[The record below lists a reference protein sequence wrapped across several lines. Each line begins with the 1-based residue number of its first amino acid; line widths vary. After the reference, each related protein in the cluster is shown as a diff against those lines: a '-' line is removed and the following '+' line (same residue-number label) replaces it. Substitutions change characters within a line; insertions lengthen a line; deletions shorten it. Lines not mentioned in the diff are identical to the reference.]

1 MATTPLQDNL
11 EAVFAQI
18 GADVGLSKKDIID
31 LQTAVGAIGAISPTA
46 VISDAAGAGVFDKT
60 WSADKLIAYITAAAT
75 QAKDDIINGAPAALD
90 TLLEI
95 ANQLA
100 ADQTALGSLVLAL
113 DAAIRTDI
121 VQAFT
126 DAQKTQAQENMG
138 VTASTMMASYTAAKA
153 AAMV

>member
-11 EAVFAQI
+11 EAVFTQI
-18 GADVGLSKKDIID
+18 GTDVGLSKKDIIA
-31 LQTAVGAIGAISPTA
+31 LQAAVGAIGAISPTA

-121 VQAFT
+121 VQTFT

-153 AAMV
+153 SAMW

>member
-11 EAVFAQI
+11 EAVFTQI
-18 GADVGLSKKDIID
+18 GTDVGLSKKDIID
-31 LQTAVGAIGAISPTA
+31 LQTAVGAIGAVSPTA

-75 QAKDDIINGAPAALD
+75 QAKDDIISGAPAALD

-100 ADQTALGSLVLAL
+100 ADQTALGALVLAL

>member
-95 ANQLA
+95 ASQLA

-121 VQAFT
+121 VQTFT

>member
-11 EAVFAQI
+11 EAVFTQI
-18 GADVGLSKKDIID
+18 GTDVGLSKKDIID
-31 LQTAVGAIGAISPTA
+31 LQTAVGAISAISPTA

-95 ANQLA
+95 ATQLA
-100 ADQTALGSLVLAL
+100 ADQTALG
-113 DAAIRTDI
+113 
-121 VQAFT
+121 AFPPHPR
-126 DAQKTQAQENMG
+126 G
-138 VTASTMMASYTAAKA
+138 
-153 AAMV
+153 

>member
-1 MATTPLQDNL
+1 MATPLQDNL
-11 EAVFAQI
+11 EAVFTQI

-31 LQTAVGAIGAISPTA
+31 LQTAVGAISAISPTA

-95 ANQLA
+95 ASQLS
-100 ADQTALGSLVLAL
+100 ADQTALGALVLAL

-121 VQAFT
+121 VQTFT

-138 VTASTMMASYTAAKA
+138 VTASTMMSSYTAAKA

>member
-11 EAVFAQI
+11 EAVFVQI
-18 GADVGLSKKDIID
+18 GTDVGLSKKDIIA
-31 LQTAVGAIGAISPTA
+31 LQTAVGAISPTA

-100 ADQTALGSLVLAL
+100 ADQTALGALVLAL

-121 VQAFT
+121 VQTFT

>member
-11 EAVFAQI
+11 EAVFTQI
-18 GADVGLSKKDIID
+18 GTDVGLSKKDIID

-95 ANQLA
+95 ASQLA

>member
-11 EAVFAQI
+11 EAVFTQI
-18 GADVGLSKKDIID
+18 GTDIGMDKKDILA
-31 LQTAVGAIGAISPTA
+31 LQTAIGAINPTA
-46 VISDAAGAGVFDKT
+46 IINDAAGAGVFDKT
-60 WSADKLIAYITAAAT
+60 WSADKMIAEIAAAMT
-75 QAKDDIINGAPAALD
+75 QAKADIIAGAPAALD

-95 ANQLA
+95 AAQLT
-100 ADQTALGSLVLAL
+100 ADQTALGALVLAL

-121 VQAFT
+121 VQTFT

-138 VTASTMMASYTAAKA
+138 VTAATMMGTYTAAKA

>member
-11 EAVFAQI
+11 EAVFTQI
-18 GADVGLSKKDIID
+18 GTDVGLSKKDIIA

-100 ADQTALGSLVLAL
+100 ADQTALGALVLAL

-121 VQAFT
+121 VQTFT

>member
-18 GADVGLSKKDIID
+18 GADVGLSKKDIIA
-31 LQTAVGAIGAISPTA
+31 LQTAVGAVVSPTT

-121 VQAFT
+121 VQTFT

>member
-11 EAVFAQI
+11 EAVFTQI
-18 GADVGLSKKDIID
+18 GADVGLSKKGIID

-121 VQAFT
+121 VQTFT

>member
-11 EAVFAQI
+11 EAVFTQI
-18 GADVGLSKKDIID
+18 GTDVGLSKKDIID
-31 LQTAVGAIGAISPTA
+31 LQIAVGAISAISPTA

-100 ADQTALGSLVLAL
+100 ADQTALGALVLAL

-121 VQAFT
+121 VQTFT

>member
-18 GADVGLSKKDIID
+18 GADVGLSKKDIIA
-31 LQTAVGAIGAISPTA
+31 LQTAVGAVNPTA

-95 ANQLA
+95 ASQLA

>member
-18 GADVGLSKKDIID
+18 GADVGLSKKDIIA
-31 LQTAVGAIGAISPTA
+31 LQTAVGAVVSPTT

-95 ANQLA
+95 ASQLA

-121 VQAFT
+121 VQTFT

>member
-18 GADVGLSKKDIID
+18 GTDVGLSKKDIID

-95 ANQLA
+95 ASQLA
-100 ADQTALGSLVLAL
+100 ADQTALGALVLAL

>member
-11 EAVFAQI
+11 EAVFTQI
-18 GADVGLSKKDIID
+18 GTDVGLSKKDIIA
-31 LQTAVGAIGAISPTA
+31 LQTAVGAVSPTA

-100 ADQTALGSLVLAL
+100 ADQTALGALVLAL

-121 VQAFT
+121 VQTFT

>member
-18 GADVGLSKKDIID
+18 GTDVGLSKKDIIA

-100 ADQTALGSLVLAL
+100 ADQTALGALVLAL

-121 VQAFT
+121 VQTFT

>member
-100 ADQTALGSLVLAL
+100 ADQTALGALVLAL

>member
-31 LQTAVGAIGAISPTA
+31 LQTAVGAVVSPTA

-75 QAKDDIINGAPAALD
+75 QAKDDIINGA
-90 TLLEI
+90 LLH
-95 ANQLA
+95 
-100 ADQTALGSLVLAL
+100 
-113 DAAIRTDI
+113 
-121 VQAFT
+121 
-126 DAQKTQAQENMG
+126 
-138 VTASTMMASYTAAKA
+138 
-153 AAMV
+153 

>member
-100 ADQTALGSLVLAL
+100 SDQTALGSLVLAL

>member
-1 MATTPLQDNL
+1 MQDNL

-18 GADVGLSKKDIID
+18 GADVGLSKKDIIA
-31 LQTAVGAIGAISPTA
+31 LQTAVGAVVSPTT

-95 ANQLA
+95 ASQLA

>member
-31 LQTAVGAIGAISPTA
+31 LQTAVGAIGAVSPTA

-95 ANQLA
+95 AGQLA
-100 ADQTALGSLVLAL
+100 ADQTALGALVLAL

-121 VQAFT
+121 VQTFT

>member
-11 EAVFAQI
+11 EAVFTQI
-18 GADVGLSKKDIID
+18 GTDVGLSKKDIID

-121 VQAFT
+121 VQTFT

-138 VTASTMMASYTAAKA
+138 VTASTMIASYTAAKA

>member
-11 EAVFAQI
+11 EAVFTQI
-18 GADVGLSKKDIID
+18 GTDVGLSKKDIIA

-100 ADQTALGSLVLAL
+100 SDQTALGSLVLAL

>member
-18 GADVGLSKKDIID
+18 GADVGLSKKDIIA
-31 LQTAVGAIGAISPTA
+31 LQTAVGAVVSPTT

-95 ANQLA
+95 ASQLA

>member
-18 GADVGLSKKDIID
+18 GTDVGLSKKDIIA
-31 LQTAVGAIGAISPTA
+31 LQAAVGAIGAISPTA

-60 WSADKLIAYITAAAT
+60 WSADKLVAYITAAAT

-95 ANQLA
+95 ASQLA
-100 ADQTALGSLVLAL
+100 ADQTALGALVLAL

-121 VQAFT
+121 VQTFT
-126 DAQKTQAQENMG
+126 DAQKSQAQENMG
-138 VTASTMMASYTAAKA
+138 VTASTMLATYGAALA

>member
-11 EAVFAQI
+11 EAVFTQI
-18 GADVGLSKKDIID
+18 GTDVGLSKKDIIA
-31 LQTAVGAIGAISPTA
+31 LQTAVGAISPTA

-95 ANQLA
+95 AGQLA
-100 ADQTALGSLVLAL
+100 ADQTALGALVLAL

-121 VQAFT
+121 VQTFT

>member
-18 GADVGLSKKDIID
+18 GADVGLSKKDIIA
-31 LQTAVGAIGAISPTA
+31 LQTAVGAVVSPTT

-95 ANQLA
+95 AIQLA

-121 VQAFT
+121 VQTFT

>member
-31 LQTAVGAIGAISPTA
+31 LQTAVGAISAISPTA

-95 ANQLA
+95 AAQLA
-100 ADQTALGSLVLAL
+100 ADQTALGALVLAL
-113 DAAIRTDI
+113 DSAIRTDI
-121 VQAFT
+121 VQTFT

>member
-18 GADVGLSKKDIID
+18 GADVGLSKKDIIA
-31 LQTAVGAIGAISPTA
+31 LQTAVGAISAISPTA

>member
-95 ANQLA
+95 ASQLA

>member
-18 GADVGLSKKDIID
+18 GADVVLSKKDIID
-31 LQTAVGAIGAISPTA
+31 LQTAVGAVVSPTT

-100 ADQTALGSLVLAL
+100 ADQTALGALVLAL

-121 VQAFT
+121 VQTFT

>member
-11 EAVFAQI
+11 EAVFTQI
-18 GADVGLSKKDIID
+18 GTDVGLSKKDIIA

-75 QAKDDIINGAPAALD
+75 QAKDDIIAGAPAALD

>member
-18 GADVGLSKKDIID
+18 GADVGLSKKDIIA

-95 ANQLA
+95 ASQLA
-100 ADQTALGSLVLAL
+100 ADQTALGALVLAL

>member
-11 EAVFAQI
+11 EAVFTQI
-18 GADVGLSKKDIID
+18 GTDVGLSKKDIID
-31 LQTAVGAIGAISPTA
+31 LQTAVGAIGAVSPTA

>member
-11 EAVFAQI
+11 EAVFTQI
-18 GADVGLSKKDIID
+18 VADVGLSKKDIIA
-31 LQTAVGAIGAISPTA
+31 LQTAVGAISAISPTA

>member
-11 EAVFAQI
+11 EAVFTQI
-18 GADVGLSKKDIID
+18 GTDVGLSKKDIID

-121 VQAFT
+121 VQTFT

>member
-18 GADVGLSKKDIID
+18 GADVGLSKKDIIA
-31 LQTAVGAIGAISPTA
+31 LQTAVGAVVSPTA

-95 ANQLA
+95 ASQLA